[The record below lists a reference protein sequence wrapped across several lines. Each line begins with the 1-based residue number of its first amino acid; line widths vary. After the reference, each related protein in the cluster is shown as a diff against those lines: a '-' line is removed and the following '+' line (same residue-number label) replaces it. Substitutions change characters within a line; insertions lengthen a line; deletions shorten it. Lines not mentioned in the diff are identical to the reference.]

1 MNFLDNATL
10 WVGVSFIIFIILTI
24 KPILKSGKTSLENNI
39 KAIKKR
45 LEEAKSLKYEAE
57 KVLKELKDN
66 QKNVSLN
73 IDAMKKKAIQDTT
86 DIEKKLNIQL
96 ENTVAKREKMFVQRL
111 KQIDLKFEK
120 EVSEKIIKSALS
132 VTKKRIERDLSVEKN
147 NSLIDK
153 SIKDI
158 KIKLN

>member
-10 WVGVSFIIFIILTI
+10 WVGVSFIIFIILVI
-24 KPILKSGKTSLENNI
+24 KPVLKSGKTSLENNI
-39 KAIKKR
+39 KAIKQR
-45 LEEAKSLKYEAE
+45 LEEAQSLKYEAD

-73 IDAMKKKAIQDTT
+73 IDAMKKKAIENTT
-86 DIEKKLNIQL
+86 EIEKKLNLQL
-96 ENTVAKREKMFVQRL
+96 ENTIAKREKMFEQRL
-111 KQIDLKFEK
+111 KQINLKFKK

-147 NSLIDK
+147 NSLIEK

>member
-10 WVGVSFIIFIILTI
+10 WVGVSFIIFIILVI
-24 KPILKSGKTSLENNI
+24 KPVLKNGKTSLENNI
-39 KAIKKR
+39 KAIKQR

-57 KVLKELKDN
+57 RVLKELQDN

-73 IDAMKKKAIQDTT
+73 IDAMKKKAIEDTRE
-86 DIEKKLNIQL
+86 IEKKLNLQL
-96 ENTVAKREKMFVQRL
+96 ENTIAKREKMFEQRL
-111 KQIDLKFEK
+111 KQINLKFKK

-147 NSLIDK
+147 NSLIEK

>member
-10 WVGVSFIIFIILTI
+10 WVGVSSIIFIILVI
-24 KPILKSGKTSLENNI
+24 KPVLKNGKTSLENNI
-39 KAIKKR
+39 KAIKQR
-45 LEEAKSLKYEAE
+45 LEEAQSLKYEAD

-73 IDAMKKKAIQDTT
+73 IDAMKKKAIEDTT
-86 DIEKKLNIQL
+86 EIEKKLNLQL
-96 ENTVAKREKMFVQRL
+96 ENTIAKREKMFEQRL
-111 KQIDLKFEK
+111 EQINLKFKK

-132 VTKKRIERDLSVEKN
+132 VTKKRIERDLSVKKN
-147 NSLIDK
+147 NSLIEK

>member
-10 WVGVSFIIFIILTI
+10 WVGVSSIIFIILVI
-24 KPILKSGKTSLENNI
+24 KPVLKNGKTSLENNI
-39 KAIKKR
+39 KAIKQR
-45 LEEAKSLKYEAE
+45 LEEAQSLKYEAD

-73 IDAMKKKAIQDTT
+73 IDAMKKKAIEDTT
-86 DIEKKLNIQL
+86 EIEKKVNLQL
-96 ENTVAKREKMFVQRL
+96 ENTIAKREKMFEQRL
-111 KQIDLKFEK
+111 EQINLKFKK

-132 VTKKRIERDLSVEKN
+132 VTKKRIERDLSVKKN
-147 NSLIDK
+147 NSLIEK

>member
-10 WVGVSFIIFIILTI
+10 WVGVSFIIFIMLTI
-24 KPILKSGKTSLENNI
+24 KPILKNVKTSLEKNI

-45 LEEAKSLKYEAE
+45 LEEAENLKYEAD

-73 IDAMKKKAIQDTT
+73 IDSMKKTAIENTSE
-86 DIEKKLNIQL
+86 IEKKLNLQL
-96 ENTVAKREKMFVQRL
+96 ENTIAKREKMFEQRL
-111 KQIDLKFEK
+111 KQINLKFEK
-120 EVSEKIIKSALS
+120 EISEKIIKSALS

-147 NSLIDK
+147 NSLIEK

-158 KIKLN
+158 KINLN

>member
-10 WVGVSFIIFIILTI
+10 WVGVSFIIFILLVI

-39 KAIKKR
+39 KAIKQR

-57 KVLKELKDN
+57 RVLKELQDN

-73 IDAMKKKAIQDTT
+73 IDAMKKKAIENTT
-86 DIEKKLNIQL
+86 EIEKKLNLQL
-96 ENTVAKREKMFVQRL
+96 ESTIAKREKMFEQRL
-111 KQIDLKFEK
+111 KQINLKFKK
-120 EVSEKIIKSALS
+120 EISEKIIKSALS
-132 VTKKRIERDLSVEKN
+132 VTKKRIERDLSVKKN
-147 NSLIDK
+147 NSIIEK

>member
-10 WVGVSFIIFIILTI
+10 WVGVSFIIFIILVI
-24 KPILKSGKTSLENNI
+24 KPVLKRGKTSLENNI
-39 KAIKKR
+39 KAIKQR
-45 LEEAKSLKYEAE
+45 LEEAQSLKYEAD

-73 IDAMKKKAIQDTT
+73 IDAMKKKAIEDTRE
-86 DIEKKLNIQL
+86 IEKKLNLQL
-96 ENTVAKREKMFVQRL
+96 ENTMAKREKMFEQRL
-111 KQIDLKFEK
+111 EQINLKFKK

-132 VTKKRIERDLSVEKN
+132 VTKKRIERDLSVKKN
-147 NSLIDK
+147 NSLIEK

>member
-10 WVGVSFIIFIILTI
+10 WVGVSFIIFIILVI
-24 KPILKSGKTSLENNI
+24 KPVLKNGKTSLENNI
-39 KAIKKR
+39 KAIKQR
-45 LEEAKSLKYEAE
+45 LEEAQSLKYEAD

-73 IDAMKKKAIQDTT
+73 IDAMKKKAIEDTT
-86 DIEKKLNIQL
+86 EIEKKLNLQL
-96 ENTVAKREKMFVQRL
+96 ESTIAKREKMFEQRL
-111 KQIDLKFEK
+111 EQINLKFKK

-132 VTKKRIERDLSVEKN
+132 VTKKRIERDLSVKKN
-147 NSLIDK
+147 NSIIEK

>member
-10 WVGVSFIIFIILTI
+10 WVGVSFIIFIILVI
-24 KPILKSGKTSLENNI
+24 KPVLKNGKTSLENNI
-39 KAIKKR
+39 KAIKQR
-45 LEEAKSLKYEAE
+45 LEEAQSLKYEAD

-73 IDAMKKKAIQDTT
+73 IDAMKKKAIEDTT
-86 DIEKKLNIQL
+86 EIEKKLNLQL
-96 ENTVAKREKMFVQRL
+96 ENTIAKREKMFEQRL
-111 KQIDLKFEK
+111 EQINLKFKK

-132 VTKKRIERDLSVEKN
+132 VTKKRIERDLSVKKN
-147 NSLIDK
+147 NSLIEK

>member
-10 WVGVSFIIFIILTI
+10 WVGVSFLIFILLVI

-39 KAIKKR
+39 KAIKQR

-57 KVLKELKDN
+57 RVLKELQDN

-73 IDAMKKKAIQDTT
+73 IDAMKKKAIENTT
-86 DIEKKLNIQL
+86 EIEKKLNLQL
-96 ENTVAKREKMFVQRL
+96 ESTIAKREKMFEQRL
-111 KQIDLKFEK
+111 KQINLKFKK
-120 EVSEKIIKSALS
+120 EISEKIIKSALS
-132 VTKKRIERDLSVEKN
+132 VTKKRIERDLSVKKN
-147 NSLIDK
+147 NSIIEK

>member
-10 WVGVSFIIFIILTI
+10 WVGVSFLIFILLVI

-39 KAIKKR
+39 KAIKQR

-57 KVLKELKDN
+57 RVLKELQDN

-73 IDAMKKKAIQDTT
+73 IDAMKKKAIENTT
-86 DIEKKLNIQL
+86 EIEKKLNLQL
-96 ENTVAKREKMFVQRL
+96 ESTIAKREKMFEQRL
-111 KQIDLKFEK
+111 KQINLKFKK
-120 EVSEKIIKSALS
+120 EISEKIIKSALS
-132 VTKKRIERDLSVEKN
+132 VTKKRIERDLSVKKN
-147 NSLIDK
+147 NSLIEK

>member
-10 WVGVSFIIFIILTI
+10 WVGVSFLIFILLVI

-39 KAIKKR
+39 KAIKQR
-45 LEEAKSLKYEAE
+45 LKEAKSLKYEAE
-57 KVLKELKDN
+57 RVLKELQDN

-73 IDAMKKKAIQDTT
+73 IDAMKKKAIENTT
-86 DIEKKLNIQL
+86 EIEKKLNLQL
-96 ENTVAKREKMFVQRL
+96 ENTIAKREKMFEQRL
-111 KQIDLKFEK
+111 KQINLKFKK

-147 NSLIDK
+147 NSLIEK

>member
-24 KPILKSGKTSLENNI
+24 KPILKNGKTSLENNI
-39 KAIKKR
+39 KAIKQR
-45 LEEAKSLKYEAE
+45 LEEAESLKYEADR
-57 KVLKELKDN
+57 VLKELKDN

-73 IDAMKKKAIQDTT
+73 IDAMKKKAIKNTT
-86 DIEKKLNIQL
+86 EIEKRLNLQL
-96 ENTVAKREKMFVQRL
+96 ENTIAKREKMFEQRL
-111 KQIDLKFEK
+111 KQINLKFEK
-120 EVSEKIIKSALS
+120 EISERIIKSALS

-147 NSLIDK
+147 NSLIEK

>member
-24 KPILKSGKTSLENNI
+24 KPILKNGKTSLENNI
-39 KAIKKR
+39 KAIKQR
-45 LEEAKSLKYEAE
+45 LEEAESLKYEADR
-57 KVLKELKDN
+57 VLKELKDN

-73 IDAMKKKAIQDTT
+73 IDAMKKKAIENTT
-86 DIEKKLNIQL
+86 EIEKKLNLQL
-96 ENTVAKREKMFVQRL
+96 ENTIAKREKMFEQRL
-111 KQIDLKFEK
+111 KQINLKFEK
-120 EVSEKIIKSALS
+120 EVSEKIIESALS

-147 NSLIDK
+147 NSIIEK

>member
-10 WVGVSFIIFIILTI
+10 WVGVSFIIFIMLTI
-24 KPILKSGKTSLENNI
+24 KPILKNGKTSLEKNI

-45 LEEAKSLKYEAE
+45 LEEAENLKYEAD

-73 IDAMKKKAIQDTT
+73 IDSMKKTAIENTSE
-86 DIEKKLNIQL
+86 IEKKLNLQL
-96 ENTVAKREKMFVQRL
+96 ENTIAKREKMFEQRL
-111 KQIDLKFEK
+111 KQINLKFEK
-120 EVSEKIIKSALS
+120 EISEKIIKSALS

-147 NSLIDK
+147 NSLIEK

-158 KIKLN
+158 KVKLN

>member
-1 MNFLDNATL
+1 MNFLDNAAL
-10 WVGVSFIIFIILTI
+10 WVGVSFIIFIMLTI
-24 KPILKSGKTSLENNI
+24 KPILKNGKTSLEKNI

-45 LEEAKSLKYEAE
+45 LEEAENLKYEAD

-73 IDAMKKKAIQDTT
+73 IDSMKKTAIENTSE
-86 DIEKKLNIQL
+86 IEKKLNLQL
-96 ENTVAKREKMFVQRL
+96 ENTIAKREKMFEQRL
-111 KQIDLKFEK
+111 KQINLKFEK
-120 EVSEKIIKSALS
+120 EISEKIIKSALS

-147 NSLIDK
+147 NSLIEK

-158 KIKLN
+158 KINLN

>member
-10 WVGVSFIIFIILTI
+10 WVGVSFLIFILLVI

-39 KAIKKR
+39 KAIKQR

-57 KVLKELKDN
+57 RVLKELQDN

-73 IDAMKKKAIQDTT
+73 IDAMKKKAIENTT
-86 DIEKKLNIQL
+86 EIEKKLNLQL
-96 ENTVAKREKMFVQRL
+96 ESTIAKREKMFEQRL
-111 KQIDLKFEK
+111 EQINLKFKK

-132 VTKKRIERDLSVEKN
+132 VTKKRIERDLSVKKN
-147 NSLIDK
+147 NSLIEK

>member
-10 WVGVSFIIFIILTI
+10 WVGVSFIIFIILVI
-24 KPILKSGKTSLENNI
+24 KPVLKNGKTSLENNI
-39 KAIKKR
+39 KAIKQR
-45 LEEAKSLKYEAE
+45 LEEAQSLKYEAD

-73 IDAMKKKAIQDTT
+73 IDAMKKKAIEDTRE
-86 DIEKKLNIQL
+86 IEKKLNLQL
-96 ENTVAKREKMFVQRL
+96 ENTIAKREKMFEQRL
-111 KQIDLKFEK
+111 EQINLKFKK

-132 VTKKRIERDLSVEKN
+132 VTKKRIERDLSFKKN
-147 NSLIDK
+147 NSLIEK

>member
-10 WVGVSFIIFIILTI
+10 WVGVSFIIFIILVI
-24 KPILKSGKTSLENNI
+24 KPVLKNGKTSLENNI
-39 KAIKKR
+39 KAIKQR
-45 LEEAKSLKYEAE
+45 LEEAQSLKYEAD

-73 IDAMKKKAIQDTT
+73 IDAMKKKAIENTT
-86 DIEKKLNIQL
+86 EIEKKLNLQL
-96 ENTVAKREKMFVQRL
+96 ENTIAKREKMFEQRL
-111 KQIDLKFEK
+111 EQINLKFKK

-132 VTKKRIERDLSVEKN
+132 VTKKRIERDLSFKKN
-147 NSLIDK
+147 NSLIEK

>member
-10 WVGVSFIIFIILTI
+10 WVGVSFIIFIILVI
-24 KPILKSGKTSLENNI
+24 KPVLKSSKTSLENNI
-39 KAIKKR
+39 KAIKQR
-45 LEEAKSLKYEAE
+45 LEEAKNLKYEADM
-57 KVLKELKDN
+57 VLKELKDN

-73 IDAMKKKAIQDTT
+73 IDAMKKKAIENTT
-86 DIEKKLNIQL
+86 EIEKKLNLQL
-96 ENTVAKREKMFVQRL
+96 ENTIVKREKMFEQRL
-111 KQIDLKFEK
+111 QQINLKFKK

-132 VTKKRIERDLSVEKN
+132 VTKKRIERDLSLKKN
-147 NSLIDK
+147 NSLIEK

>member
-10 WVGVSFIIFIILTI
+10 WVGVSFIIFIILVI
-24 KPILKSGKTSLENNI
+24 KPVLKNGKTSLENNI
-39 KAIKKR
+39 KAIKQR
-45 LEEAKSLKYEAE
+45 LEEAQSLKYEAD

-73 IDAMKKKAIQDTT
+73 IDAMKKKAIEDTT
-86 DIEKKLNIQL
+86 EIEKKLNLQL
-96 ENTVAKREKMFVQRL
+96 ENTIAKREKMFEQRL
-111 KQIDLKFEK
+111 EQINLKFKK

-132 VTKKRIERDLSVEKN
+132 VTKKRIERDLSFKKN
-147 NSLIDK
+147 NSLIEK

>member
-10 WVGVSFIIFIILTI
+10 WVGVSFIIFIILVI
-24 KPILKSGKTSLENNI
+24 KPVLKNGKTSLENNI
-39 KAIKKR
+39 KAIKQR
-45 LEEAKSLKYEAE
+45 LEEAQSLKYEAD

-73 IDAMKKKAIQDTT
+73 IDAMKKKAIEDTRE
-86 DIEKKLNIQL
+86 IEKKLNLQL
-96 ENTVAKREKMFVQRL
+96 ENTIAKREKMFEQRL
-111 KQIDLKFEK
+111 EQINLKFKK

-132 VTKKRIERDLSVEKN
+132 VTKKRIERDLSVKKN
-147 NSLIDK
+147 NSLIEK